1 LFVLIF
7 TVVAVSLSARA
18 QEEMT
23 AERFREIVS
32 SPGDNTP
39 LNPKLLAIGP
49 IWTNATITV
58 DLKYADGRKVKE
70 EISGSNKTVKG
81 KYVVA
86 TVNSDLYKQPI
97 NSISTY
103 DENSGCYKFWGLW
116 GDTVTEGLMVY
127 DADKKIYSTHS
138 TYADGYLEVGVGS
151 YSNTNNQ
158 SHTVVL
164 KNGVLFSTRDIDVVP
179 AKPVKK

>member
-1 LFVLIF
+1 
-7 TVVAVSLSARA
+7 
-18 QEEMT
+18 
-23 AERFREIVS
+23 
-32 SPGDNTP
+32 
-39 LNPKLLAIGP
+39 
-49 IWTNATITV
+49 
-58 DLKYADGRKVKE
+58 
-70 EISGSNKTVKG
+70 
-81 KYVVA
+81 
-86 TVNSDLYKQPI
+86 
-97 NSISTY
+97 
-103 DENSGCYKFWGLW
+103 
-116 GDTVTEGLMVY
+116 VTEGLMVY